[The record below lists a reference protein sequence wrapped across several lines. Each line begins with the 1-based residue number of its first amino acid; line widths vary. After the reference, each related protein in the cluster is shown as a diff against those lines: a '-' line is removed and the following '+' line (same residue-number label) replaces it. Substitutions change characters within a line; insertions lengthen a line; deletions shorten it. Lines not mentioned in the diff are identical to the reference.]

1 MQHFPGAL
9 GDLSFDAERGWIL
22 RIQTSSR
29 KLFEHDFKKSSA
41 RPVQPFGLRQSHVPV
56 PTPFDTCR
64 EVPVQKSN
72 CSDPM
77 NPTPQESRGV
87 PFFENN
93 SGGGQC
99 SYEYVSPVRH
109 SGARHM
115 LGGSTLS
122 FTDSCSSPATPASGT
137 LHPLGDIATHNW
149 VYAWIDDMQNYLLDP
164 SLPFVS
170 KLTSTPGRFEV
181 QLKSGGICW
190 GAPACVLNSFFGP
203 FRMELAVDHMVDR
216 DFRLLAHEYG
226 HVAQH
231 VGGFLNGTHYLL
243 NNQVRAGLEG
253 WADAW
258 ASSYHLYR
266 GENSPRA
273 FDEISIDVNASV
285 IRRDQAIE
293 PLPFFG
299 ILAPEPDQQNR
310 TVANRRARTVYMGEE
325 IWPCPNNNHYVC
337 GAVIARLFWFV
348 YHNTF
353 PYGSPRLGGVS
364 RGDPVFLATPP
375 DSRGMLVAPMGHGQ
389 SLKDILANMVA
400 FLDVNTASSDKPRLV
415 ELLRQL
421 CIDDSGSGRPE
432 CRSRARMPFVRVPW
446 GSAETTRFVD
456 GVQETEDWT
465 GPANLGATDLT
476 RTFTGLEELFPASS
490 FNTVSNAFRQTA
502 FVDAG
507 RTLERIDMNGPG
519 ARIEMPIS
527 LPGGFGAP
535 PGPLRWQLRIGSGIY
550 IPPSPGGGP
559 TNSLANSD
567 IPELEVSLV
576 QGGTVVDT
584 VSRAAPVNWWNIR
597 PNRHYQAD
605 RVFRAWD
612 PVNPGLE
619 LVAPPGNYILR
630 VDVPKG
636 SMQFFAVVIRR
647 DGSPNPGCPSNQD
660 GDNFCDAQDNC
671 PSVPNNDQRNQDGDS
686 YGNFCDVCLT
696 SSVNDTGDP
705 ASDNESNLWPDSDQD
720 SVCDAVDNCPLQS
733 NPRQWDND
741 GDGSGDACDNDDDN
755 DQVVD
760 SLDLCSRVA
769 SPVPGQNHVDQDGD
783 GVGDECD
790 VERTACYQSQ
800 CPSDGLCDYDPTT
813 CLPRKPFT
821 EAQAFVNRL
830 SRALEHLDFDLIE
843 GIPWDSFV
851 GCVTPNCTLP
861 TQVEVETLAA
871 EVVEGREVPVTS
883 WDDFQAVVEL
893 EAEKNAGFDLW
904 DGELGGY
911 LNLLYE
917 SQGSFLYR

>member
-1 MQHFPGAL
+1 MVAVVDSAPDRKAKLTFLDYHLDLDGFPVRRGDGSVRFKLGQIDGLTGDAADTWARLMSQHLPPVPNALSRAAAMQHFPGAL

-22 RIQTSSR
+22 RIQT
-29 KLFEHDFKKSSA
+29 H
-41 RPVQPFGLRQSHVPV
+41 
-56 PTPFDTCR
+56 C
-64 EVPVQKSN
+64 
-72 CSDPM
+72 
-77 NPTPQESRGV
+77 
-87 PFFENN
+87 
-93 SGGGQC
+93 
-99 SYEYVSPVRH
+99 SPVLVRLPQYL
-109 SGARHM
+109 SIRQP
-115 LGGSTLS
+115 TL
-122 FTDSCSSPATPASGT
+122 
-137 LHPLGDIATHNW
+137 
-149 VYAWIDDMQNYLLDP
+149 AWE
-164 SLPFVS
+164 
-170 KLTSTPGRFEV
+170 G
-181 QLKSGGICW
+181 C
-190 GAPACVLNSFFGP
+190 
-203 FRMELAVDHMVDR
+203 
-216 DFRLLAHEYG
+216 HE
-226 HVAQH
+226 
-231 VGGFLNGTHYLL
+231 
-243 NNQVRAGLEG
+243 
-253 WADAW
+253 
-258 ASSYHLYR
+258 
-266 GENSPRA
+266 
-273 FDEISIDVNASV
+273 V
-285 IRRDQAIE
+285 IR
-293 PLPFFG
+293 
-299 ILAPEPDQQNR
+299 
-310 TVANRRARTVYMGEE
+310 
-325 IWPCPNNNHYVC
+325 
-337 GAVIARLFWFV
+337 
-348 YHNTF
+348 
-353 PYGSPRLGGVS
+353 
-364 RGDPVFLATPP
+364 
-375 DSRGMLVAPMGHGQ
+375 
-389 SLKDILANMVA
+389 
-400 FLDVNTASSDKPRLV
+400 
-415 ELLRQL
+415 
-421 CIDDSGSGRPE
+421 
-432 CRSRARMPFVRVPW
+432 
-446 GSAETTRFVD
+446 
-456 GVQETEDWT
+456 
-465 GPANLGATDLT
+465 
-476 RTFTGLEELFPASS
+476 
-490 FNTVSNAFRQTA
+490 
-502 FVDAG
+502 
-507 RTLERIDMNGPG
+507 
-519 ARIEMPIS
+519 
-527 LPGGFGAP
+527 
-535 PGPLRWQLRIGSGIY
+535 
-550 IPPSPGGGP
+550 
-559 TNSLANSD
+559 
-567 IPELEVSLV
+567 
-576 QGGTVVDT
+576 
-584 VSRAAPVNWWNIR
+584 IR

-630 VDVPKG
+630 LDVPKG

-760 SLDLCSRVA
+760 SLDLCPRVA

-911 LNLLYE
+911 LSLLYE